1 MNQLRIFKSGDSAVV
16 FDPETGRI
24 SVSNRL
30 GTRIL
35 EELRAGA
42 TPQEIRSGLI
52 ESFGVSP
59 EIADRDIMVRDIKV
73 YLGAVLRIA
82 NADVLPFDWRA
93 QAKEFLE
100 TIARYQKGAGDHF
113 DLSPARREAMAL
125 KRDLDAFHAKLAA
138 RKLRKDKANRV
149 IMKLARILVPINY
162 TRGPRFRHDPATPI
176 PALPT
181 ISIAEIG
188 RAHV

>member
-1 MNQLRIFKSGDSAVV
+1 MLF
-16 FDPETGRI
+16 
-24 SVSNRL
+24 
-30 GTRIL
+30 
-35 EELRAGA
+35 
-42 TPQEIRSGLI
+42 RS
-52 ESFGVSP
+52 
-59 EIADRDIMVRDIKV
+59 
-73 YLGAVLRIA
+73 GAVLRIA

-113 DLSPARREAMAL
+113 DLGPARREAMAL

-181 ISIAEIG
+181 ISIAGELSNHDPRTLGFAKTQAMRGQNRLVAALREARELI
-188 RAHV
+188 ASA